1 MIRATI
7 CVSGLA
13 AEKKTP
19 GERERHYN
27 PARLFKGVLGMV
39 KISDL
44 RAREI
49 INVVD
54 GRRLGLIKDID
65 IDLEQG
71 RITSIILPGV
81 SGKFLGFLGREEEII
96 VPWEKIVKIGA
107 DVILVEISSFTD
119 PKHEF
124 KINY

>member
-1 MIRATI
+1 
-7 CVSGLA
+7 
-13 AEKKTP
+13 
-19 GERERHYN
+19 
-27 PARLFKGVLGMV
+27 MV

-44 RAREI
+44 RSREI

-65 IDLEQG
+65 IDLEEG
-71 RITSIILPGV
+71 RITSIILPGI
-81 SGKFLGFLGREEEII
+81 SGKFLGFLGKEEEII
-96 VPWEKIVKIGA
+96 VPWDKIMKIGA
-107 DVILVEISSFTD
+107 DVILVEIISFTD